1 MRKRLILVE
10 DHEDLREVTA
20 EWLEMAGFDVAAFDN
35 AEDALAALDAQLPD
49 ALVTDLSLPSMSG
62 VELAERARSV
72 SAGRSLLIVALTG
85 AAGVAR
91 SGLFDVVLTK
101 PVDMERLS
109 TLLRGG

>member
-35 AEDALAALDAQLPD
+35 AEDALVALDARFPD
-49 ALVTDLSLPSMSG
+49 ALVTDISLPSMGG

-72 SAGRSLLIVALTG
+72 GAGRSLLIVALTG
-85 AAGVAR
+85 SSDVAR
-91 SGLFDVVLTK
+91 SPPFDVVLSK
-101 PVDMERLS
+101 PVDMDGLA